1 MPRPIVSGMGDE
13 KSKVDYEIQ
22 TTLDEAVS
30 KLEGLVAGL
39 KSRQVI
45 LRNRSEAVELH
56 PTSVVNLA
64 VKAKQKDS
72 RESIEISID
81 WKNDP
86 RAAVDAAGDRSIG
99 PGRGRSDD

>member
-1 MPRPIVSGMGDE
+1 MGDD

-39 KSRQVI
+39 KSRQVL

-56 PTSVVNLA
+56 PPSVVTLA
-64 VKAKQKDS
+64 VKAKQKGS
-72 RESIEISID
+72 RESIEINLD
-81 WKNDP
+81 WKNDA
-86 RAAVDAAGDRSIG
+86 RAVRDAGERSIG
-99 PGRGRSDD
+99 PRSFSDE

>member
-1 MPRPIVSGMGDE
+1 MGDH

-45 LRNRSEAVELH
+45 LRNRTEALELH
-56 PTSVVNLA
+56 PASVVTLA
-64 VKAKQKDS
+64 VKAKQKGS
-72 RESIEISID
+72 RESIEISLD
-81 WKNDP
+81 WKNDS
-86 RAAVDAAGDRSIG
+86 RAAADATRDRSIG

>member
-1 MPRPIVSGMGDE
+1 MADD

-45 LRNRSEAVELH
+45 LRNRTDAVELH
-56 PTSVVNLA
+56 PASLVSWAL
-64 VKAKQKDS
+64 KAKQKGK
-72 RESIEISID
+72 RESIEIHLD
-81 WKNDP
+81 WKNDQRFAP
-86 RAAVDAAGDRSIG
+86 EPGGECSIG
-99 PGRGRSDD
+99 PG

>member
-1 MPRPIVSGMGDE
+1 MGDD

-22 TTLDEAVS
+22 TTLDEVVS

-56 PTSVVNLA
+56 PTSVVTLA
-64 VKAKQKDS
+64 VKAKQKGS
-72 RESIEISID
+72 RESIEIHLD
-81 WKNDP
+81 WRNDP
-86 RAAVDAAGDRSIG
+86 RVSADASERSIG
-99 PGRGRSDD
+99 PRSASDD

>member
-1 MPRPIVSGMGDE
+1 MGDD

-56 PTSVVNLA
+56 PPSVVTLG
-64 VKAKQKDS
+64 VKAKQKGS
-72 RESIEISID
+72 RESIEIYLD
-81 WKNDP
+81 WKNDA
-86 RAAVDAAGDRSIG
+86 RAVVAAGERSIG
-99 PGRGRSDD
+99 PRSFSDD

>member
-1 MPRPIVSGMGDE
+1 MGDE

-39 KSRQVI
+39 RSRQVI

-56 PTSVVNLA
+56 PPSVLTLA
-64 VKAKQKDS
+64 VKAKQKGS
-72 RESIEISID
+72 RESIEIHLD

-86 RAAVDAAGDRSIG
+86 RAGLDTAERSIG
-99 PGRGRSDD
+99 PGFSDE

>member
-1 MPRPIVSGMGDE
+1 MGDD

-56 PTSVVNLA
+56 PTSVVTLA
-64 VKAKQKDS
+64 VKAKQKGS
-72 RESIEISID
+72 RESIEIHLE

-86 RAAVDAAGDRSIG
+86 RAAVEAGDRSIG
-99 PGRGRSDD
+99 PRGASDD

>member
-1 MPRPIVSGMGDE
+1 MGDD

-39 KSRQVI
+39 KSRQII

-56 PTSVVNLA
+56 PTSVVTLA
-64 VKAKQKDS
+64 VKAKQKGS
-72 RESIEISID
+72 RESIQIHLD

-86 RAAVDAAGDRSIG
+86 RVAADAGERSIG
-99 PGRGRSDD
+99 PRSASDD

>member
-1 MPRPIVSGMGDE
+1 MGDH

-45 LRNRSEAVELH
+45 LRNRTEALELH
-56 PTSVVNLA
+56 PASVVTLA
-64 VKAKQKDS
+64 VKAKQKGS
-72 RESIEISID
+72 RESIEISLD
-81 WKNDP
+81 WKNDA
-86 RAAVDAAGDRSIG
+86 RAAAEGAGA
-99 PGRGRSDD
+99 

>member
-1 MPRPIVSGMGDE
+1 MGDD
-13 KSKVDYEIQ
+13 KNKVDYEIQ

-56 PTSVVNLA
+56 PPSVVTLA
-64 VKAKQKDS
+64 VKAKQKGS
-72 RESIEISID
+72 RESIEIALD
-81 WKNDP
+81 WKNEQ
-86 RAAVDAAGDRSIG
+86 RQAQEAGDRSIG
-99 PGRGRSDD
+99 PGRGRDDD